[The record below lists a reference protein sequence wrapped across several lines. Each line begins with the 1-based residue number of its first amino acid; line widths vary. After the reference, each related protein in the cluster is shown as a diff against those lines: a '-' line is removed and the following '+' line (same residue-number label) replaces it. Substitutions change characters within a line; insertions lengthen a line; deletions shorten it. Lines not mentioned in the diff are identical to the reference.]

1 MIYRVK
7 TLPNLM
13 NEFFGN
19 GIINNEY
26 NSQLGYSLPAVNIT
40 ENEQGFKLE
49 FAAPGYAK
57 NAFSV
62 KLDKNILIISA
73 QMPEKQ
79 AEKYFRREFNYTN
92 FERKFEM
99 PSTANF
105 EEVAANYENGVLT
118 VSIPKKEEAKAKE
131 PRMIEIA

>member
-26 NSQLGYSLPAVNIT
+26 NSHIGYSIPAVNIT
-40 ENEQGFKLE
+40 ENEQGFTLA
-49 FAAPGYAK
+49 FAAPGFTK
-57 NAFSV
+57 ELFKL
-62 KLDKNILIISA
+62 KLDKNILTISA
-73 QMPEKQ
+73 EMPEKQ
-79 AEKYFRREFNYTN
+79 DEKYFRREFNYRN
-92 FERKFEM
+92 FERRFEL
-99 PSTANF
+99 PQSANF
-105 EEVAANYENGVLT
+105 EEVSANYENGVLT